1 MGKQETIKDKI
12 TDMEVSR
19 MWYRD
24 TAGRRYSVIK
34 YADPYGDENRLAE
47 EVPIYVATGGTQP
60 ELLGAVLEELR
71 RFRELK
77 SLEDKRVESS
87 ITDNLWALQER
98 MDTLEKRLNK
108 KWWKLWQ
115 K

>member
-1 MGKQETIKDKI
+1 MTSSPDN
-12 TDMEVSR
+12 T
-19 MWYRD
+19 
-24 TAGRRYSVIK
+24 
-34 YADPYGDENRLAE
+34 
-47 EVPIYVATGGTQP
+47 
-60 ELLGAVLEELR
+60 
-71 RFRELK
+71 
-77 SLEDKRVESS
+77 LEDKRVESS